1 MYILGLTT
9 MGDAAACLIRDGEI
23 VAAAEE
29 ERFSRIKHHIGFPYR
44 AVQYVL
50 SEAGITM
57 DDVDHVGLYWKP
69 WILSRRLYL
78 LLRSLGNSWAAFDTR
93 LQRGVEQV
101 GRHYALMFAM
111 KSHIRRRFG
120 GSFAFHYVE
129 HHLAHAASTF
139 YVSPFE
145 EAAIFTADGT
155 GEETTTMFAVGQGTR
170 IRVLDRVKLPHSLG
184 QFYSAITNFLGFDML
199 QGDEWKTMGLAAWGQ
214 PEFYDFFIKN
224 VLIPAGENKYRLNW
238 QLLDHHLAK
247 RYVFSKELIQIL
259 GPPRRPHE
267 EITERH
273 MNIAASAQKALE
285 EVVLRLLDWL
295 FHKTRIRNLCLAGGV
310 VFNSVM
316 NGRIL
321 RETPFE
327 HVYIQPAA
335 GDAGCAL
342 GTCYYIW
349 HQILGKP
356 RKFVMQHAYW
366 GPSFSSETCRRVLE
380 AHGLRY
386 TPLDDRTLVERVAQL
401 LSEGHI
407 VAWFQGRMEWGPRA
421 LGNRSFLADPRDPEV
436 REKLNHQVKLR
447 EWFRPLAPSVMEE
460 YRSEIF
466 GCERYHDPFMITVY
480 PVRKDVREKIPA
492 VVHVDGTA
500 RPQMVRKQDNP
511 RYWQLIDAFRRKTGI
526 PCLLN
531 TSFNIQEPI
540 VCTPEDAVKTFL
552 RSRLRY
558 LVLENLLV
566 ERS

>member
-366 GPSFSSETCRRVLE
+366 GPSFSSETCRQVLE